1 MKIWQNAEESISV
14 SCKQGL
20 QDEIGGKEE
29 PIVQEVKG
37 CRDPAAA
44 WQRQFQEMM
53 KNEINL

>member
-29 PIVQEVKG
+29 PIVQEVQ
-37 CRDPAAA
+37 AAA
-44 WQRQFQEMM
+44 TLLQPGSVNF
-53 KNEINL
+53 KK